1 MSKPK
6 PQKNP
11 FEPQHR
17 QFEMRGLDE
26 VSPQKAKKTNWP
38 AYYLDYLL
46 KHPVAMLIVI
56 GLLLEVQPYEP
67 IQPSY
72 FIATRLVNRE
82 EIVIE
87 GVEDEKAH
95 SEGETAKVKAKVEC
109 GKQRDVAANSA
120 YVQCIQSGKGAGF
133 CRFTYD
139 QAKSLFC

>member
-17 QFEMRGLDE
+17 QFEMRGMDE

-38 AYYLDYLL
+38 AFYLDYLL
-46 KHPVAMLIVI
+46 KHPVAILIVI
-56 GLLLEVQPYEP
+56 GLLLEVQPYKP

-72 FIATRLVNRE
+72 FIATRKVNLDE
-82 EIVIE
+82 TVIK

-95 SEGETAKVKAKVEC
+95 SEGETEKVKAKIEC
-109 GKQRDVAANSA
+109 GKQRDMGANTI
-120 YVQCIQSGKGAGF
+120 YVQCVQSGKGAGF
-133 CRFTYD
+133 CRSTYD
-139 QAKSLFC
+139 QAKSLDC